1 MAVLKGWKGNDI
13 ICAGTGSGVLVP
25 GSDVILGAGNRR
37 DFPEKVCKGL
47 REMVSTLR
55 HPLAW
60 RRITSVY
67 ALQLILMHTCVTTFT
82 AWCNSHLRK
91 AGTQIENI
99 EEDFRD
105 GLKLML
111 LLEVISGERL
121 AKPERGKMRVH
132 KISNVNKA
140 LDFIASKGVKLVC
153 IGAEEIV
160 DGNAKMTLG
169 MIWTIILRFAI
180 QDISVEETSAKEGL
194 LLWCQRKTAPY
205 KNVNIQNFHI
215 SWKDGLGFCALIHR
229 HRPELIDY
237 GKLRK
242 DDPMTNLNTAFDVAE
257 KYLDIPKMLDAED
270 IVGTA
275 RPDEKAIMTY
285 VSSFYHAFSGAQKVS
300 PDAIL
305 SLLHPLFM
313 SHVFLTVSFLLPATS
328 SFLPGPSAFSM
339 GIFCNCMMGRLLSKL
354 GKAVSS
360 FPESSPS
367 PFSLLAMWIFSGSF
381 REAETAANRICKV
394 LAVNQENEQLMEDY
408 EKLASDLLEWI
419 RRTIP
424 WLENRTPENT
434 MQAMQQKLEDFRD
447 YRRLHKPPKV
457 QEKCQLEINFNTLQ
471 TKLRLSN
478 RPAFMPSEGKMV
490 SDINNAWGGLEQAE
504 KGYEEWLLNEI
515 RRLERLDHLA
525 EKFRQ
530 KAAIH
535 ESWTEGKEQML
546 QQKDYETASLSE
558 IKALLKKH
566 EAFESDLAAHQDRVE
581 QIAAIAQ
588 ELNELDYFD
597 SPSVNS
603 RCQRICDQWDALGAL
618 TQKRSEALE
627 RTEKLLETIDQLYLE
642 YAKRAAPFNNW
653 MEGAMEDLQD
663 TFIVHTIE
671 EIQGLSTAH
680 EQFKATLP
688 EADKE
693 RQAILGIHNEVSK
706 IVQTY
711 HVNMAGTNPY
721 TTISPQEI
729 NGKWD
734 KVRQL
739 VPQRDQALIE
749 EHARQQNNERLRKQF
764 ASLANVVG
772 PWIQTK
778 MEEIGRISIEMHGTL
793 EDQLNHLRQYE
804 KSIVNY
810 KPKIDQ
816 LEGDHQLI
824 QEALIFDNKHT
835 NYTMEHIRVGWE
847 QLLTTIARTINEIE
861 NQILT
866 RDAKGISQ
874 DQMNEF
880 RASFNHFDRD
890 HSGKLG
896 PEEFKACLISLGF
909 DIANDAQGEAEFAR
923 IMSIVDP
930 NRLGMVTFQ
939 GFIDFMSRETADTDT
954 ADQVMASF
962 KVLAGDKNYILAE
975 ELRRELPPDQA
986 EYCIARMAPYSGP
999 DTVPGALDYMSF
1011 STALYGESD
1020 L

>member
-1 MAVLKGWKGNDI
+1 MDHHYDPQQTNDYMQPEEDWDRDLLLDPAWEKQQRKSWSPHICGFAIALQSRACFNPVETFSVATLGPDAGGLLDKERFGGEHYVPHGNLACLVQMESGLGFGGVLILSYRAGFWETAKAVGPKGNLAVISLATPEESLDLYSQLKA
-13 ICAGTGSGVLVP
+13 CSRPCFAEACQTLFRTLAQQETCHTGESKQFSAGS
-25 GSDVILGAGNRR
+25 
-37 DFPEKVCKGL
+37 
-47 REMVSTLR
+47 
-55 HPLAW
+55 
-60 RRITSVY
+60 
-67 ALQLILMHTCVTTFT
+67 TFT

-140 LDFIASKGVKLVC
+140 LDFIASKGVKLVS

-160 DGNAKMTLG
+160 DGNVKMTLG

-242 DDPMTNLNTAFDVAE
+242 DDPLTNLNTAFDVAE

-270 IVGTA
+270 IIGTL

-285 VSSFYHAFSGAQKVS
+285 VSCYYHAFSGAQK
-300 PDAIL
+300 
-305 SLLHPLFM
+305 
-313 SHVFLTVSFLLPATS
+313 
-328 SFLPGPSAFSM
+328 
-339 GIFCNCMMGRLLSKL
+339 
-354 GKAVSS
+354 
-360 FPESSPS
+360 
-367 PFSLLAMWIFSGSF
+367 
-381 REAETAANRICKV
+381 AETAANRICKV

-408 EKLASDLLEWI
+408 EKLASD
-419 RRTIP
+419 
-424 WLENRTPENT
+424 
-434 MQAMQQKLEDFRD
+434 
-447 YRRLHKPPKV
+447 
-457 QEKCQLEINFNTLQ
+457 
-471 TKLRLSN
+471 
-478 RPAFMPSEGKMV
+478 
-490 SDINNAWGGLEQAE
+490 DINNAWGGLEQAE

-530 KAAIH
+530 KASIH
-535 ESWTEGKEQML
+535 ESWTDGKEAML
-546 QQKDYETASLSE
+546 QQKDYETATLSE

-588 ELNELDYFD
+588 ELNELDYYD
-597 SPSVNS
+597 SPSVNA
-603 RCQRICDQWDALGAL
+603 RCQKICDQWDNLGAL
-618 TQKRSEALE
+618 TQKRREALE

-671 EIQGLSTAH
+671 EIQGLTTAH

-688 EADKE
+688 DADKE

-721 TTISPQEI
+721 TTITPQEI
-729 NGKWD
+729 NGKWEH
-734 KVRQL
+734 VRQL
-739 VPQRDQALIE
+739 VPRRDQALME
-749 EHARQQNNERLRKQF
+749 EHARQQQNERLRKQF
-764 ASLANVVG
+764 GAQANVIG

-816 LEGDHQLI
+816 LEGDHQQI

-847 QLLTTIARTINEIE
+847 QLLTTIARTINEVE

-874 DQMNEF
+874 EQMNEF
-880 RASFNHFDRD
+880 RASFNHFDR
-890 HSGKLG
+890 
-896 PEEFKACLISLGF
+896 
-909 DIANDAQGEAEFAR
+909 GEAEFAR

-930 NRLGMVTFQ
+930 NRMGVVTFQ
-939 GFIDFMSRETADTDT
+939 AFIDFMSRETADTDT

-962 KVLAGDKNYILAE
+962 KILAGDKNYITVD

-986 EYCIARMAPYSGP
+986 EYCIARMAPYNGR
-999 DTVPGALDYMSF
+999 DAVPGALDYMSF

>member
-1 MAVLKGWKGNDI
+1 MDHYDSQQTNDYMQ
-13 ICAGTGSGVLVP
+13 P
-25 GSDVILGAGNRR
+25 EEDWDR
-37 DFPEKVCKGL
+37 DLLLDPAWEKQQRK
-47 REMVSTLR
+47 
-55 HPLAW
+55 
-60 RRITSVY
+60 
-67 ALQLILMHTCVTTFT
+67 TFT

-140 LDFIASKGVKLVC
+140 LDFIASKGVKLVS

-160 DGNAKMTLG
+160 DGNVKMTLG

-242 DDPMTNLNTAFDVAE
+242 DDPLTNLNTAFDVAE

-285 VSSFYHAFSGAQKVS
+285 VSSFYHAFSGAQK
-300 PDAIL
+300 
-305 SLLHPLFM
+305 
-313 SHVFLTVSFLLPATS
+313 
-328 SFLPGPSAFSM
+328 
-339 GIFCNCMMGRLLSKL
+339 
-354 GKAVSS
+354 
-360 FPESSPS
+360 
-367 PFSLLAMWIFSGSF
+367 
-381 REAETAANRICKV
+381 
-394 LAVNQENEQLMEDY
+394 
-408 EKLASDLLEWI
+408 LLEWI

-424 WLENRTPENT
+424 WLENRAPENT
-434 MQAMQQKLEDFRD
+434 MHAMQQKLEDFRD

-478 RPAFMPSEGKMV
+478 RPAFMPSEGRMV
-490 SDINNAWGGLEQAE
+490 SDINNAWGCLEQAE

-530 KAAIH
+530 KASIH
-535 ESWTEGKEQML
+535 EAWTDGKEAML
-546 QQKDYETASLSE
+546 RQKDYETATLSE

-588 ELNELDYFD
+588 ELNELDYYD
-597 SPSVNS
+597 SPSVNA
-603 RCQRICDQWDALGAL
+603 RCQKICDQWDNLGAL
-618 TQKRSEALE
+618 TQKRREALE

-671 EIQGLSTAH
+671 EIQGLTTAH

-688 EADKE
+688 DADKE
-693 RQAILGIHNEVSK
+693 RLAILGIHNEVSK

-721 TTISPQEI
+721 TTITPQEI

-734 KVRQL
+734 HVRQL
-739 VPQRDQALIE
+739 VPRRDQALTE
-749 EHARQQNNERLRKQF
+749 EHARQQHNERLRKQF
-764 ASLANVVG
+764 AAQANVIG

-793 EDQLNHLRQYE
+793 EDQLSHLRQYE

-847 QLLTTIARTINEIE
+847 QLLTTIARTINEVE

-874 DQMNEF
+874 EQMNEF

-890 HSGKLG
+890 HSGTLG
-896 PEEFKACLISLGF
+896 PEEFKACLISLGY
-909 DIANDAQGEAEFAR
+909 DIGNDPQKKTGMMDTDDFRACLISMGYNMGEAEFAR

-930 NRLGMVTFQ
+930 NRLGVVTFQ
-939 GFIDFMSRETADTDT
+939 AFIDFMSRETADTDT

-962 KVLAGDKNYILAE
+962 KILAGDKNYITVD

-999 DTVPGALDYMSF
+999 DAVPGALDYMSF